1 MYNFNSTCT
10 VLTATYMY
18 SPSPL
23 ISLSLAISLKNRS
36 SSLSVASQSGQQD
49 SEQQSRSELLLYLS
63 LPYGSSSFIYTTCI
77 SIIFSLLVY
86 RSSQGIVRDLR
97 TGKGIVEFFVEMHL
111 NNSQNH
117 IVLFVHTRLFLC

>member
-1 MYNFNSTCT
+1 
-10 VLTATYMY
+10 MY

-63 LPYGSSSFIYTTCI
+63 LPYSPSSFIYTTCI
-77 SIIFSLLVY
+77 SLIFSLLVY

-97 TGKGIVEFFVEMHL
+97 TGKGIVEFFVDMHL

-117 IVLFVHTRLFLC
+117 IVLFVRSRLFLC